1 MEREKEHA
9 ILRACRDAGAAYI
22 MPGATPY
29 MAELQLHKAKRK
41 AAVETRKRRHNAIRD
56 RVREAIHRK
65 SKASAVHAASS
76 TAVAQRGA
84 DPPPAAA
91 AVASVHPQPPGR
103 RPCGTAAGAAASPLP
118 GWYQCIFKCIELV
131 GAFPSSRR
139 F

>member
-1 MEREKEHA
+1 MLA
-9 ILRACRDAGAAYI
+9 LPTSCRGRRR
-22 MPGATPY
+22 TWQSCSFT
-29 MAELQLHKAKRK
+29 LKAKRK

-91 AVASVHPQPPGR
+91 VASGSAASTALQPAAITYIARVAAHRGAR
-103 RPCGTAAGAAASPLP
+103 RLPAVLAGA
-118 GWYQCIFKCIELV
+118 
-131 GAFPSSRR
+131 
-139 F
+139 